1 MGMSGR
7 GKGGKGLGK
16 GAAKRHRR
24 QAPKQFELGKPAIK
38 RLARKGGVKRVSKD
52 CYYVIANRSGFFLE
66 SLIRCSIEY
75 CLVAKRKTLSVCDVM
90 NGVKKMGVKMMGY

>member
-1 MGMSGR
+1 MSGR

-24 QAPKQFELGKPAIK
+24 TTPKQFELGKPAIK
-38 RLARKGGVKRVSKD
+38 RLARKGGAKRVAKD
-52 CYYVIANRSGFFLE
+52 CYPLVCTRSYIFLE
-66 SLIRCSIEY
+66 RLIRCAIEY
-75 CLVAKRKTLSVCDVM
+75 CLVAKRKTLTVNDCM